1 MKYSTLNENVTVMD
15 YWKLLGLKEK
25 PTGIGKVMSICM
37 LICLVN
43 GYFLELFVSHIVID
57 IIVYSSVIVFVI
69 LLFYNL
75 IFNRK

>member
-1 MKYSTLNENVTVMD
+1 MK

-43 GYFLELFVSHIVID
+43 GYFLELFVSHILID

-75 IFNRK
+75 LFNRK

>member
-1 MKYSTLNENVTVMD
+1 MK

-43 GYFLELFVSHIVID
+43 GYFLESFVNHFIID
-57 IIVYSSVIVFVI
+57 IIVYTSIVLFFI

-75 IFNRK
+75 LFNRNS